1 MEAQVAAHFHFHSQ
15 PHRLPHASRINL
27 FPRTH
32 INFQFSPSPEKA
44 KFGRGTPFRKNKFLS
59 FWPVHMAATEA
70 AQSQP
75 VTKAGS
81 FGKAVVVGGGPAGC
95 VMALYLLRR
104 GFHVHVFERRSMID
118 EARLR
123 GDPRSFPILLTRRGI
138 KVIEAAGLELPSSI
152 LKPQV
157 GNCSHLPKG
166 KKMKMDYYSGPG
178 TQSYVASRNGL
189 VAFLQQSLLQRVSEN
204 LTLYFGWELSSIDDK
219 KSTAKFFCNQKYS
232 SDSGTNDR
240 GKVHLD
246 EIEVEFDFLV
256 GADGVSSKV
265 RSEILRLDQ
274 AYGASDKSHIT
285 LDFMENPR
293 SYKSFYVC
301 PSLARESAFIVDHD
315 RVQAWRNLNLLL
327 VNVADGSFWGGTLNE
342 ELVSAPSP
350 TDITRIFRE
359 KAPDVL
365 DLLLRENQNFAED
378 LWKQAPMRGGGA
390 VLLSQFHHRNIVVIG
405 DAAHGMFPTYGTG
418 CNAALEDCL
427 IMDNILEELTPSDGR
442 QKIPYHL
449 ATAEF
454 TKRRILDAH
463 AIVEMNSNFLLFPR
477 NKLGIIQSVLLR
489 ALHKWFPKIFGPT
502 AHQLLWTD
510 TPYSKIRTKKHKED
524 IFVYSIIVVLG
535 LLIVLGGVSILKK
548 LIAAKSI

>member
-75 VTKAGS
+75 VTKAQGS

-315 RVQAWRNLNLLL
+315 RVQ
-327 VNVADGSFWGGTLNE
+327 
-342 ELVSAPSP
+342 
-350 TDITRIFRE
+350 
-359 KAPDVL
+359 
-365 DLLLRENQNFAED
+365 
-378 LWKQAPMRGGGA
+378 
-390 VLLSQFHHRNIVVIG
+390 
-405 DAAHGMFPTYGTG
+405 FPTYGTG